1 MYLIWTQIHWSIFNL
16 AHCIRR
22 KISTLNTEETLF
34 ETNMKLHNMR
44 FENIYFY
51 EGVSQ
56 SEESHNKRLLLVKNF
71 GERVLTNNL
80 LEYLY
85 TAEIVS
91 YQFGYLRAKMVKKKI
106 IFTNLRWKRKK
117 YVVLLLPFFVLLVS
131 NCTTLFHS

>member
-1 MYLIWTQIHWSIFNL
+1 
-16 AHCIRR
+16 
-22 KISTLNTEETLF
+22 
-34 ETNMKLHNMR
+34 MR

-91 YQFGYLRAKMVKKKI
+91 YQFGYLRAKMVKKKSFSQI
-106 IFTNLRWKRKK
+106 
-117 YVVLLLPFFVLLVS
+117 
-131 NCTTLFHS
+131 